1 MNDDENTGVAI
12 AKYEST
18 GVDSNDE
25 NTRVKSENYK
35 ESDMVL
41 IDKDTTESELIIAE
55 ETELLARN
63 ANKETGKEIGEGEA
77 EMEDAQD
84 KQVIHPEAQV
94 VTAENLYNI
103 WRQEN
108 KRTDYTHR
116 Y

>member
-1 MNDDENTGVAI
+1 MENNEDDEDEQVNDDENTGVAI

-25 NTRVKSENYK
+25 NTGVKSENYK

-77 EMEDAQD
+77 EMEDA
-84 KQVIHPEAQV
+84 
-94 VTAENLYNI
+94 
-103 WRQEN
+103 
-108 KRTDYTHR
+108 
-116 Y
+116 